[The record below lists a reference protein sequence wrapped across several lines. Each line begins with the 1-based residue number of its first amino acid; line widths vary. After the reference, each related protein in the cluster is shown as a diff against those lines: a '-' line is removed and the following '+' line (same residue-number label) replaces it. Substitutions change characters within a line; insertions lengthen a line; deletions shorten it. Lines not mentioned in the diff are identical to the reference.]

1 MKPKLLNRFTA
12 HLIDIGVVFLII
24 KIIGFFNNN
33 SLIKTINN
41 KINLLNEQFFNKEIT
56 FNKYLIDFS
65 KNIYQLDKNQFLFYL
80 IVIVVIFLY
89 FVIIP
94 YFTNGKTLGL
104 KLFNLKI
111 KGASKLKNLI
121 KRSIIINGLLFI
133 LIPIIFVHI
142 FKDLYYFILIIMFSI
157 VQMYLIIK
165 SIIMI
170 ITSEDQLGL
179 HDKFSKTKIEVKE

>member
-24 KIIGFFNNN
+24 KIISFFNNS
-33 SLIKTINN
+33 SLIKTVNN
-41 KINLLNEQFFNKEIT
+41 KIYFLNEQFFNGEIT
-56 FNKYLIDFS
+56 FNKYLSDFS
-65 KNIYQLDKNQFLFYL
+65 KNIYQLDKAQFLFYL
-80 IVIVVIFLY
+80 FVVVVIFLY
-89 FVIIP
+89 FVVIP
-94 YFTNGKTLGL
+94 YFTNGNTLGL

-111 KGASKLKNLI
+111 QGASKFKNLI

-142 FKDLYYFILIIMFSI
+142 FRDLYYFILIIIFSI
-157 VQMYLIIK
+157 IQMYLIIK

-170 ITSEDQLGL
+170 VTSEDQLGL